1 MRHARAGAARRGL
14 VSPLALVAVLVLGAL
29 AAVGLTSRARALAFE
44 ARTLGRV
51 CARWSAEAA
60 LAEVRGALAEGQ
72 RVERVAGVVPAA
84 TGYSRAAYAATVVAG
99 PGEQRVRAEGT
110 CTSAE
115 GRSVS
120 TVIAVR
126 FVLRA
131 NTWELAT
138 WSEGSPAD
146 LPAGP

>member
-1 MRHARAGAARRGL
+1 MSRRARRPRRGL

-29 AAVGLTSRARALAFE
+29 AVVGLTSRARALAFE
-44 ARTLGRV
+44 TRTLGRV
-51 CARWSAEAA
+51 CARWAAEAA

-72 RVERVAGVVPAA
+72 RVDKVVGSVPAA
-84 TGYSRAAYAATVVAG
+84 TGYSRAGYVATVTAG

-110 CTSAE
+110 CVSAE
-115 GRSVS
+115 GRSV
-120 TVIAVR
+120 TTAIAVR

-138 WSEGSPAD
+138 WAEGSPAD
-146 LPAGP
+146 VPASP